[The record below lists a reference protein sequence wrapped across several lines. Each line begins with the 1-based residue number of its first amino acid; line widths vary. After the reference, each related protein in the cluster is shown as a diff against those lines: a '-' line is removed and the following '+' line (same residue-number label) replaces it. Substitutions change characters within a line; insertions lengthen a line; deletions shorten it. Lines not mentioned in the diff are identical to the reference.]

1 MRKLSETSNISSNIL
16 VNQIIKLYLD
26 WHSTTAHAKLYYL
39 PKSFLVRSLSELK
52 KGELNELARETAKKD
67 LVDIRLFLKG
77 EFSVASISILQRLG

>member
-1 MRKLSETSNISSNIL
+1 LSETSNISSNIL

-26 WHSTTAHAKLYYL
+26 WYSTAAHAKLYYL